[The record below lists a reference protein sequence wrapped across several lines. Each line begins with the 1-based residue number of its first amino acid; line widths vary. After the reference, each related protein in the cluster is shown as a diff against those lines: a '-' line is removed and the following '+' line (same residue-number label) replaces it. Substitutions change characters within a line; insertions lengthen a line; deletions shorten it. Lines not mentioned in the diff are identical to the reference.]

1 MVVVK
6 SSVEAD
12 FGIYMKI
19 LSSKIGLFGLVLTGF
34 AIVHAL
40 SLFTLLKLPFFD
52 LLIDSLVFTLLCFF
66 VSLMMQNILQ
76 FSKQQLLPV
85 YLRIFNFTIL
95 ALFSLGITLGLM
107 YAIEMLIFD
116 DSIELYFYDL
126 IALRSMLFVMIY
138 LIHARLE
145 SKQCDENG
153 IHEDTPENGLQT
165 AEPDNNINNH
175 TTIERFAIKSGAKI
189 HVVPVAEIIYL
200 LADGDYVQVVTEKG
214 KFLKEQ
220 TMKYFETH
228 LPENE
233 FIRVHRSHI
242 VNVAFISRIELHEKQ
257 NQQLTLKNGH
267 KIKVSQQG
275 YKMLRQKL
283 KL

>member
-6 SSVEAD
+6 SSVKAV
-12 FGIYMKI
+12 FRIYMKI
-19 LSSKIGLFGLVLTGF
+19 LSSKIGLYGLVLTGF
-34 AIVHAL
+34 AVVHAL

-52 LLIDSLVFTLLCFF
+52 LLIDSLVFTLVCFF
-66 VSLMMQNILQ
+66 ASLLMHNILR
-76 FSKQQLLPV
+76 FSKPQILP
-85 YLRIFNFTIL
+85 LFIRIFNFIIL
-95 ALFSLGITLGLM
+95 FLSSLAITLGLV
-107 YAIEMLIFD
+107 YAIGIFIFENT
-116 DSIELYFYDL
+116 IELYFYDL

-138 LIHARLE
+138 LIHARLGN
-145 SKQCDENG
+145 KQTEENG
-153 IHEDTPENGLQT
+153 AHEDMPDNDGQIV
-165 AEPDNNINNH
+165 EPDNIIK
-175 TTIERFAIKSGAKI
+175 IERFAIKSGAKI
-189 HVVPVAEIIYL
+189 HVVPVTEIIYL
-200 LADGDYVQVVTEKG
+200 VADGDYVQVVTEKG

-228 LPENE
+228 LPENQ

-242 VNVAFISRIELHEKQ
+242 VNVEFISRIELHEKQ

-267 KIKVSQQG
+267 QIKVSQQG